1 MANPYRTPDLRL
13 VSDSLKIISTEI
25 DLCQDLPAFDH
36 GVRILDAIQGLRTDF
51 NAKTDILT
59 ANVHTLTVKVDTLTT
74 KVDGLENRM
83 GSLENKVTRLDN
95 RVGNLEKKVGRLENK
110 VEGLENKVER
120 LDNRV
125 ERLDN
130 RVGSLDDKVERVETG
145 QANLSAELGQL
156 RQQVDGLGHSILIS
170 QKNVTIRLANS
181 TATRDESVLYP
192 LRNMETGQEMR
203 PFPQTIGHLNHWS
216 GRSIDHLLSELDEAT
231 DGDLAEKRNRILLT
245 VGVTTRNLVENRRI
259 GQ

>member
-1 MANPYRTPDLRL
+1 MADAYRGPDLGL
-13 VSDSLKIISTEI
+13 VAHGLRFISDEI
-25 DLCQDLPAFDH
+25 ELCQALPAFDH
-36 GVRILDAIQGLRTDF
+36 GTRILDAIQGLRSDF
-51 NAKTDILT
+51 NEKTD
-59 ANVHTLTVKVDTLTT
+59 ALTVKVDTLTT

-95 RVGNLEKKVGRLENK
+95 RVENLEKK

-125 ERLDN
+125 
-130 RVGSLDDKVERVETG
+130 GSLEGKVERIETG
-145 QANLSAELGQL
+145 QANLSAEFGQL
-156 RQQVDGLGHSILIS
+156 RQQVDGLGRKMLIS
-170 QKNVTIRLANS
+170 QKNVTIRLTNS

-203 PFPQTIGHLNHWS
+203 PFPQTIGHLNHWP

-231 DGDLAEKRNRILLT
+231 DGDLAEKRTRILLA